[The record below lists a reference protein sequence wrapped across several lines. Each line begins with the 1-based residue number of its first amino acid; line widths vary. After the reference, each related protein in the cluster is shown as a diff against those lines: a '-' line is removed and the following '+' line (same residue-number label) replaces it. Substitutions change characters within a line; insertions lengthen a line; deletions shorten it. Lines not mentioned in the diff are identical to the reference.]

1 MKRDDISDA
10 FNSLDNDIIEETN
23 KVRQNPKGRSSFFR
37 RYHTLAACLT
47 FTLVLGCVMGIAWM
61 DSSPTESSSS
71 DGGSGNDI
79 GNESFGLAG
88 DLASDTPTDESLEF
102 AIPEVLASNENF
114 HSSQMNFALTLFQH
128 SASKSQYDNV
138 LISPLSMMHALSM
151 TANGASR
158 ETKDEMLAVLAN
170 SLTQEELNEAL
181 CAYTEHLSST
191 GNLQLANSI
200 WIREDENLSI
210 NEDFL
215 DINQTYFDAR
225 IFTEP
230 FHDQTAD
237 AINKWITTNTN
248 NRITKIVDNIDSDT
262 VMYLINA
269 LTFDAEWEDV
279 YTTDNIVYGSF
290 YSSTG
295 NSTGQKTEMMHSTEH
310 FYLSSENA
318 VGFIKNYKDGTYRF
332 AALLP
337 NEGISLSNY
346 IESLTTESITDML
359 QNAEKTSVTV
369 AIPKFSYEYKLDMNS
384 VLKEMGINKGFDST
398 QADFS
403 NLGTFQNGNLYL
415 GKVLHK
421 TFIAVDEKG
430 TAAGAVTSV
439 DIKAE
444 CALETSKEVILNR
457 PFVYMILDGE
467 TNLPVFIG
475 TLTQIPK

>member
-10 FNSLDNDIIEETN
+10 LNSLDNDIIEETS
-23 KVRQNPKGRSSFFR
+23 KVRQSPKGRSSFSR
-37 RYHTLAACLT
+37 RYHTLAACLA
-47 FTLVLGCVMGIAWM
+47 FALVLGCTFGIAWM
-61 DSSPTESSSS
+61 DSSPTKSSSS
-71 DGGSGNDI
+71 DGSAGNDI
-79 GNESFGLAG
+79 GNESFGLKG
-88 DLASDTPTDESLEF
+88 DSASDNPTDESLES
-102 AIPEVLASNENF
+102 AIPESLASNENF

-128 SASKSQYDNV
+128 SASKSQYDNI

-151 TANGASR
+151 TANGASG
-158 ETKDEMLAVLAN
+158 ETKDEMLAVLAE
-170 SLTQEELNEAL
+170 SLTQEELNEDL
-181 CAYTEHLSST
+181 CAYIEHLSST
-191 GNLQLANSI
+191 ENLQLANSI
-200 WIREDENLSI
+200 WIREDESLSI
-210 NEDFL
+210 SEDFL
-215 DINQTYFDAR
+215 DMNQTYFDAQ

-230 FHDQTAD
+230 FHNQTVD

-248 NRITKIVDNIDSDT
+248 NRITKIVDHIDSDT

-279 YTTDNIVYGSF
+279 YTTDNIVDGSF

-295 NSTGQKTEMMHSTEH
+295 NSTGQKAEMMHSTEH

-318 VGFIKNYKDGTYRF
+318 SGFIKNYKDGTYRF

-346 IESLTTESITDML
+346 IESLTAESIIEML
-359 QNAEKTSVTV
+359 QNAKETSVNV
-369 AIPKFSYEYKLDMNS
+369 AIPKFSYEYELDMNS

-398 QADFS
+398 EADFS
-403 NLGTFQNGNLYL
+403 NLGTSQNGNLYL

-430 TAAGAVTSV
+430 TEAGAAASV
-439 DIKAE
+439 DIKVE